1 MKFFKSTIILVTL
14 FSCTL
19 LLAQEASKSINLNTS
34 LNSDRENIQELDKE
48 IKELEIKMRALKE
61 KKAELNG
68 LGLSGKVKIFAE
80 DYIQPIM
87 RGEVYDISIGEVSV
101 LADYQKNNPIKCGFN
116 IRETHSSSGCHDR
129 NSYYQWHGEDNF
141 DQESGSILYPFTA
154 SYLDASRSLIVPIKI
169 ELKKDFQKNLINFLK
184 TSTSGIDYY
193 SYEILPNPNSAEASN
208 NGYIECMGSLP
219 ICKKSLGRYG
229 GQLPQTW
236 GGDSFVIKFIDRKQK
251 EVTFYNLK
259 NFREELIR
267 TRKHRFLTNL
277 CSVFPMGD
285 YNGVFDASHRG
296 EEHVQFND
304 IAVTFYDANYNQIYK
319 LIINTQDATDTH
331 FNRPYTS
338 AFGVNGIAHK
348 RRNRNFSFTYDYG
361 SNAVTGTTSD
371 HLGYIATIGHL
382 LTSTNKDFNRSC
394 ESSYGWWADEPAFS
408 LVSNYEYN
416 LIVEL
421 DNNQIQ
427 KVSSIEIEY
436 VKGST
441 SNDLAKVYR

>member
-87 RGEVYDISIGEVSV
+87 RGEVYDISIGEVAV
-101 LADYQKNNPIKCGFN
+101 LADYQKNNPIKCGLKEK
-116 IRETHSSSGCHDR
+116 ETFSKSGCHDR

-193 SYEILPNPNSAEASN
+193 SYESLPDNMSAEAAKN
-208 NGYIECMGSLP
+208 EYIQCMRP
-219 ICKKSLGRYG
+219 QPNYCKKSLGRHG
-229 GQLPQTW
+229 GQLPGAW
-236 GGDSFVIKFIDRKQK
+236 GGDSFVINFIDRKQK

-277 CSVFPMGD
+277 CSVSTMGNF
-285 YNGVFDASHRG
+285 NGFFDASYRS

-331 FNRPYTS
+331 FN
-338 AFGVNGIAHK
+338 VNGIAHK
-348 RRNRNFSFTYDYG
+348 KRNRNFSFTYDYG
-361 SNAVTGTTSD
+361 SNAVNGIRSD

-382 LTSTNKDFNRSC
+382 ITDTKWDFNRGC
-394 ESSYGWWADEPAFS
+394 KSSYGWWADEPAFS

-441 SNDLAKVYR
+441 SNDLAKVNR